1 MTRRMHGIARSC
13 WLALVASLGVAIRGE
28 AQQPEAPPPVIFD
41 SIAVEG
47 NSRLR
52 VEDIVSFSGLQLFQP
67 TNYRAIQRAITNL
80 YNSGQFD
87 DVRIE
92 QRGDDTNVIA
102 AIIVK
107 ERPVLIRWEVAGAG
121 KIEES
126 AVRRKVAVL
135 EGRPIDRVAVA
146 ASAAAIDSLYKKR
159 GFYAAKINVVETR
172 ADSGNTARITFDV
185 EEGNRVAISQVIIE
199 GNERF
204 PDGEV
209 VGGMSSK
216 PEGFWWFRRGEYSEE
231 RLDDDIRNKIPQ
243 WYADRGYVDLRVL
256 SDTLIADSVPGKAI
270 LKIRVDEGDPYRVG
284 NFEIFGNRRYSA
296 DELSLFFPFGTGIV
310 AGTGEDV
317 GVPFSRADWQAATD
331 RVVNL
336 YQNSGYIV
344 SRVEPE
350 EIRRTGA
357 DGKPIVDL
365 RWRIF
370 EGQPATISR
379 IIVLGNDVTHERV
392 IREQIVLLPGMT
404 FNRDLLIRSYQNVSN
419 LNFFEQPLPP
429 PDVRQAENGVD
440 VDLIFRVT
448 ERNTGNVNF
457 GAS

>member
-1 MTRRMHGIARSC
+1 MKRRMHGIARGLG
-13 WLALVASLGVAIRGE
+13 LALVASLGFVLRSE

-47 NSRLR
+47 NARLR

-107 ERPVLIRWEVAGAG
+107 ERPVLMRWEVAGAE

-126 AVRRKVAVL
+126 AVRKKVAVL
-135 EGRPIDRVAVA
+135 EGRPVDRVAVA

-159 GFYAAKINVVETR
+159 GFYAAKVNVVETK

-204 PDGEV
+204 SDGEV

-243 WYADRGYVDLRVL
+243 WYADR
-256 SDTLIADSVPGKAI
+256 
-270 LKIRVDEGDPYRVG
+270 
-284 NFEIFGNRRYSA
+284 
-296 DELSLFFPFGTGIV
+296 
-310 AGTGEDV
+310 
-317 GVPFSRADWQAATD
+317 
-331 RVVNL
+331 
-336 YQNSGYIV
+336 
-344 SRVEPE
+344 
-350 EIRRTGA
+350 
-357 DGKPIVDL
+357 
-365 RWRIF
+365 
-370 EGQPATISR
+370 
-379 IIVLGNDVTHERV
+379 
-392 IREQIVLLPGMT
+392 
-404 FNRDLLIRSYQNVSN
+404 
-419 LNFFEQPLPP
+419 
-429 PDVRQAENGVD
+429 
-440 VDLIFRVT
+440 
-448 ERNTGNVNF
+448 
-457 GAS
+457 